1 MAHLY
6 RNETINTLAVSALS
20 HNESAGPGGV
30 RRLHKFNL
38 WYLRQNFSKYWIPKN
53 VSVIQI
59 IPCLAILSKKSEIDI
74 VNIVKNS
81 TANSLASIHF

>member
-1 MAHLY
+1 MVHLY

-59 IPCLAILSKKSEIDI
+59 IPCLAIVSKK
-74 VNIVKNS
+74 VKLILS
-81 TANSLASIHF
+81 TMSKIQQPTF